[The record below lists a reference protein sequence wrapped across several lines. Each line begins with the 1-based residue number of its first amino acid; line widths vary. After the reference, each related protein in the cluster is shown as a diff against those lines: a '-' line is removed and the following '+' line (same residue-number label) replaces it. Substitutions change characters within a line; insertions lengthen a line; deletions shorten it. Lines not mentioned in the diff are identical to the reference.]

1 MTSTIRVDTIKNVS
15 GTTGLTIDSSGRVL
29 KPVIPSFMVS
39 RNATWEVVDTGV
51 AIAFNTDSGGQLF
64 NNGGHFNTTI
74 NGFVAP
80 VAGLYS
86 FSVQIYTAN
95 SDTVNAFA
103 PYLNGATVKLIGG
116 GGLYIQQGESTAI
129 DNTCGLTFLL
139 NLSVNDTIDIRAI
152 TPSDI
157 YGSACMF
164 CGHLVG

>member
-1 MTSTIRVDTIKNVS
+1 MSSILKVDEIQNTG

-39 RNATWEVVDTGV
+39 RNATWEALSTGDVV
-51 AIAFNTDSGGQLF
+51 AFDTDSGGQLF
-64 NNGGHFNTTI
+64 NNGSHFNTST
-74 NGFVAP
+74 NAFVAP

-86 FSVQIYTAN
+86 FSTVLYTAN

-103 PYLNGATVKLIGG
+103 PYLNGATVKLIGS
-116 GGLYIQQGESTAI
+116 GGLYIQQGESTAL
-129 DNTCGLTFLL
+129 DNTIGLTFLL
-139 NLSVNDTIDIRAI
+139 DLSANDSIKIHAI
-152 TPSDI
+152 TGSDI